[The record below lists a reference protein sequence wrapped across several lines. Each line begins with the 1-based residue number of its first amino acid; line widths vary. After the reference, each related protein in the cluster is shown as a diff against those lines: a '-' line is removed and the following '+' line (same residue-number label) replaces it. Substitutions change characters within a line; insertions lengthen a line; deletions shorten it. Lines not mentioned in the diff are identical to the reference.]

1 MAFHRH
7 RQAPAAGLSA
17 LMCLLVAL
25 AACSPSG
32 TRDPIV
38 VTIWAVESADAR
50 APLQFSVRAEPA
62 PATDLTVSVTIAA
75 DGCDLTQSL
84 ESVTIAAAA
93 DQAVFTV
100 LTTSL
105 EAGADD
111 GCTVTAAVAPGA
123 GYAVGTSNIATVTV
137 SDNDGPALPVVTL
150 GVSGPTSIV
159 EGETASWTLSAA
171 PAPTTELTVNLNW
184 TQSSDSSFL
193 PGSRPQTVTIPVSG
207 EATVSVDTVDDSTDG
222 PSGTVTLSVVGGGG
236 YAVGTSNSATVTV
249 SDNDGPALPV
259 VTLGVSG
266 PTSIVEGET
275 ASWTLSAAPAPTS
288 ELTVNLNW
296 TQSSGSSFLPGSRPQ
311 TVTIPVSGE
320 ATVSVDTVDDSTDE
334 PSGTVTLSVVGGGG
348 YAVGTSNTATVTVSD
363 NDGPALPVVTL
374 GASGPTSIVEGETA
388 SWTLS
393 AAPAPTTELTVN
405 LNWTQSSDSSF
416 LPGSRP
422 QTVTIPVSGEATVSV
437 DTVDDSTDEP
447 NGTVTLSVVGGSGYA
462 VGTSNTA
469 VIAVSDNDPAGPR
482 VATIEATQ
490 TEVTEGEVIRVGIRI
505 SRAFS
510 GSGTVAARVTD
521 SHSDHRNAFH
531 FFSNDQT
538 FRSMTHTVTSVAGN
552 QVNRTVVIRIRSLAG
567 YNVGSPGSVTFSI
580 VDSGN

>member
-1 MAFHRH
+1 MASHRH

-17 LMCLLVAL
+17 LMCLFVAL

-38 VTIWAVESADAR
+38 VTIWAVESADPR

-159 EGETASWTLSAA
+159 EGKTASWTLSAA
-171 PAPTTELTVNLNW
+171 PAPTT
-184 TQSSDSSFL
+184 
-193 PGSRPQTVTIPVSG
+193 
-207 EATVSVDTVDDSTDG
+207 
-222 PSGTVTLSVVGGGG
+222 
-236 YAVGTSNSATVTV
+236 
-249 SDNDGPALPV
+249 
-259 VTLGVSG
+259 
-266 PTSIVEGET
+266 
-275 ASWTLSAAPAPTS
+275 

-538 FRSMTHTVTSVAGN
+538 FRSMTHTVASVAGN
-552 QVNRTVVIRIRSLAG
+552 QVNRTVVIRIRSITG
-567 YNVGSPGSVTFSI
+567 YNVGSPGSATFSI